1 MASMHANLPE
11 IIVPEVVPEA
21 SAQRVLTMEF
31 VEGIPPAEATSDR
44 YPQELKDEWG
54 AALFEFTL
62 RGLMDHRFLHADPNF
77 ANFAFRED
85 GRVAV
90 YDYGCMK
97 EVPADLGAGYSKLM
111 NALLDKRK
119 VAIPGILAEMGV
131 CKNGGTPLS
140 RGMTDPYVDLMQD
153 IVRASPP
160 FTFGDDTSI
169 YTSLFEL
176 GKANWQDATDIRF
189 PRDVVFIDR
198 TLGGLFG
205 NLGKLRATGPWRK
218 LIRKHAG
225 ASAAQLAAHA
235 S

>member
-1 MASMHANLPE
+1 MTSQP
-11 IIVPEVVPEA
+11 VVVPEA
-21 SAQRVLTMEF
+21 STQRVLTMGF
-31 VEGIPPAEATSDR
+31 VDGIPPAEATSDR

-54 AALFEFTL
+54 AALFELTL

-85 GRVAV
+85 GRVVV

-97 EVPADLGAGYSKLM
+97 EVPDELAAGYSKLM
-111 NALLDKRK
+111 RAVLGKRK
-119 VAIPGILAEMGV
+119 TAIPDILAGMGI
-131 CKNGGTPLS
+131 CKNGGSALP
-140 RGMTDPYVDLMQD
+140 RAMTDPYVDLLQN

-160 FTFGDDTSI
+160 YTFGEDTSI

-176 GKANWQDATDIRF
+176 GKTNFQGATDLRF
-189 PRDVVFIDR
+189 PKDVVFIDR

-218 LIRKHAG
+218 LIRKHTVT
-225 ASAAQLAAHA
+225 
-235 S
+235 